1 MQAQTIFDGAS
12 CYDDAMPKGRPSL
25 RERPPFGERV
35 FQARQACGLSQTE
48 TAARLGLTQSGYAA
62 WERDPVAL
70 RPEQIGLLAAVLEVT
85 TEQLLGNE
93 PSKRAAT
100 APAGRA
106 RQLFDAVSKLPRRQQ
121 EKIFDIIQPF
131 VAAHSQDAQKSA

>member
-1 MQAQTIFDGAS
+1 
-12 CYDDAMPKGRPSL
+12 MPKGRPSL

-35 FQARQACGLSQTE
+35 FLARQALGLSQAE

-70 RPEQIGLLAAVLEVT
+70 RPEQIGQLASVLEVT
-85 TEQLLGNE
+85 AEQLLGGE
-93 PSKRAAT
+93 PIKRAVS

-131 VAAHSQDAQKSA
+131 VAAHSTETQKSA

>member
-1 MQAQTIFDGAS
+1 
-12 CYDDAMPKGRPSL
+12 MPKGRPSL

-35 FQARQACGLSQTE
+35 FHARQALGLSQAE

-70 RPEQIGLLAAVLEVT
+70 RPDQIAQLAAVLEVT

-93 PSKRAAT
+93 PTKRAVS
-100 APAGRA
+100 APVGRA

-131 VAAHSQDAQKSA
+131 VAAHSTETQKSA